1 MNSKEN
7 SIMGLGQLK
16 KKKKIVIITVSENGR
31 SEQISQSKEFLSKYR
46 GMVTEVNA

>member
-7 SIMGLGQLK
+7 SIMGLGQL